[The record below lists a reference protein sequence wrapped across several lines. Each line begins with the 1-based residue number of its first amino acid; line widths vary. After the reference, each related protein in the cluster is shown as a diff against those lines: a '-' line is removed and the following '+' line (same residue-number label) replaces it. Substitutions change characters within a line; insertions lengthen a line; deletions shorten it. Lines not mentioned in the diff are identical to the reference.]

1 MNAAELGVF
10 NVRDYGAIGDGQ
22 TLDTPAIQA
31 AIDACHQHGGG
42 TVTIPAGNF
51 VAGSIFLRDNITLN
65 LEAGTVLLGSEDPA
79 HYPIVT
85 GRWEGVE
92 QSTHAPL
99 ITGGDLHNIAV
110 VGRGTIDGRG
120 AHWWQRF
127 TDKTLEYARP
137 RLIAFANCNNVLIE
151 GITAINS
158 PSWTINP
165 VRCENVTIHRVSII
179 NPADSPNTDGI
190 NPDSCR
196 IVRISNCYVSAGDD
210 CVTIKAGVETED
222 ADKRVPCEN
231 VTITNCTMAHG
242 HGGVVIGSEMSGGV
256 RNVVISN
263 CVFIGTDRGLRFK
276 SRRGRGGV
284 VEDVRISNIVMTDV
298 LCPITMNLYYACG
311 AWGDTTV
318 ADKQPHPVT
327 DSTPQFHHIHF
338 SHITARD
345 VKYAAAFLY
354 GLAEMPI
361 EDITLSDI
369 SISLSPDAAAGYPE
383 MADDME
389 LMQRAGF
396 FVRNARGLRLHHV
409 EVNGQAGAAFRVIDS
424 SDVELSGCATRMP
437 DPNSPIVHLGNV
449 DHAFVH
455 GCRANSDTP
464 VFLQVDGERSR
475 DIVLHGNHL
484 PCAQPISLGADVR
497 SDAVWTDDSLRR
509 TS

>member
-1 MNAAELGVF
+1 MNAAQLGVF
-10 NVRDYGAIGDGQ
+10 NVRDYGAVGDGQ
-22 TLDTPAIQA
+22 TLDTSAIQA
-31 AIDACHQHGGG
+31 AIDACQPQGGG
-42 TVTIPAGNF
+42 TVTVPAGNF
-51 VAGSIFLRDNITLN
+51 VTGSIFLRDNITLN
-65 LEAGTVLLGSEDPA
+65 LEAGAVLLGSEDPSD
-79 HYPIVT
+79 YPIVN
-85 GRWEGVE
+85 GRWEGAE
-92 QSTHAPL
+92 QTTYAAL
-99 ITGGDLHNIAV
+99 ITGADLHNIAV

-127 TDKTLEYARP
+127 NDQTLAYARP
-137 RLIAFANCNNVLIE
+137 RLIAFSNCSNVLIE

-165 VRCENVTIHRVSII
+165 VRCENVTIHGVSII

-196 IVRISNCYVSAGDD
+196 MVRISNCHVSVGDD

-222 ADKRVPCEN
+222 ADKRAPCEN

-284 VEDVRISNIVMTDV
+284 VEDIRISNIVMTDV

-311 AWGDTTV
+311 AWGDTIV
-318 ADKQPHPVT
+318 SDKQSRPVT
-327 DSTPQFHHIHF
+327 ECTPQFRRIHF
-338 SHITARD
+338 SHITARE

-354 GLAEMPI
+354 GLAEMPV
-361 EDITLSDI
+361 EDITLSNV
-369 SISLSPDAAAGYPE
+369 SISLSAEAEAGYPE

-409 EVNGQAGAAFRVIDS
+409 EVNGQAGAAFHAIDS
-424 SDVELSGCATRMP
+424 SEVELSSCATRTP
-437 DPNSPIVHLGNV
+437 DRNHPIVHLGNV

-455 GCRANSDTP
+455 GCRANSGALI
-464 VFLQVDGERSR
+464 VLQVDGERSA
-475 DIVLHGNHL
+475 DIVLRGNHL
-484 PCAQPISLGADVR
+484 MCERPIVIGADVR
-497 SDAVWTDDSLRR
+497 SNAVWSDDVARR
-509 TS
+509 GS